1 MSKLTFLQLAQKVLA
16 EENRAMSPQDI
27 WDTAVMK
34 GYDKLLGSQ
43 GKTPWNSLGAR
54 LYVDVRD
61 NPDSAFAVTNSR
73 PKSFY
78 LKDAGID
85 NTITTIPVTVSH
97 SKPSYL
103 EKDLHPFLVYYG
115 HNYLKAHIKTI
126 AAQRSEK
133 KEFGEWVHPDAV
145 GCYFSF
151 QDWAD
156 EVVEVSSVFGHS
168 SIRIFSFELKRDLN
182 FSNLREAFF
191 QAVSNSSWANEGYL
205 VAANIDRNDDFRA
218 ELKRLSA
225 AFGIGV
231 IDLDIA
237 DPDATEIILPALS
250 KDYLDWVT
258 VNKLTMN
265 PDFRE
270 FLRRVKNDISTRE
283 LRKEGYDEVKSRDDL
298 LMAYEKLVSIPK

>member
-16 EENRAMSPQDI
+16 EEKREMSPQDI
-27 WDTAVMK
+27 WDTAAMK
-34 GYDKLLGSQ
+34 GYDKLVESK
-43 GKTPWNSLGAR
+43 GKTPWQSLGAM

-61 NPDSAFAVTNSR
+61 NPNTAFAATHSR
-73 PKSFY
+73 PKTFY
-78 LKDAGID
+78 LKDTVVN
-85 NTITTIPVTVSH
+85 NTIAMPAAESR

-126 AAQRSEK
+126 SAQRSEK

-168 SIRIFSFELKRDLN
+168 SIRMFSFELKRDLN

-231 IDLDIA
+231 ISLDIA
-237 DPDATEIILPALS
+237 DPDATEILLQAQS

-298 LMAYEKLVSIPK
+298 LVVYEKLVSKTK